1 MIITFVGHS
10 SMQVSH
16 DLLRKIQKTI
26 IENTDSGETVTFY
39 CGGYGDFDI
48 HCASVCRSLKSHIP
62 QCEVVFVTPYFT
74 PSQQAKLKNYV
85 DTGLYDSTL
94 YPPIE
99 ETPPRFARS
108 KRNEWMISKADLVIA
123 YVSHTYG
130 GAYQTLQFARRKKKR
145 VINLAE

>member
-1 MIITFVGHS
+1 MIITFVGHG
-10 SMQVSH
+10 SMQFSH
-16 DLLRKIQKTI
+16 DLSRKIKKTI
-26 IENTDSGETVTFY
+26 LENTGIGEAVTFY

-48 HCASVCRSLKSHIP
+48 HCASVCRSSKSHIP
-62 QCEVVFVTPYFT
+62 NCEVVFVTPYFT
-74 PSQQAKLKNYV
+74 SSQQAKLKNFV
-85 DTGLYDSTL
+85 DMGLYDSIV

-99 ETPPRFARS
+99 KTPPRFAIS

-123 YVSHTYG
+123 YVSRTYG